1 MKSIKKLMHKT
12 VNWGSFSSDRY
23 ILEENMSTDFLITK
37 TDIFAHLTQTK
48 EKKIEYN
55 RNTFPTI
62 IPLYAPI

>member
-1 MKSIKKLMHKT
+1 
-12 VNWGSFSSDRY
+12 
-23 ILEENMSTDFLITK
+23 MSMDFMITK
-37 TDIFAHLTQTK
+37 TEIHFQAIFPHLTQTK